1 MKGVSTLLSVRVKL
15 GAPMLPTWWVKISI
29 YLHLELFLLIIFM
42 LLIVNRIY
50 YYYYAINPM
59 LKLWSV
65 LLLYSYHYQF
75 NWIITIIIIS
85 CFTVKCFLFII
96 SFPYHL
102 CLFICLF
109 VFLQV
114 CAPAI
119 YPWLYVVCP
128 LCSYVYLYCAVSVI
142 GLVAINSA
150 HK

>member
-1 MKGVSTLLSVRVKL
+1 
-15 GAPMLPTWWVKISI
+15 
-29 YLHLELFLLIIFM
+29 M

-50 YYYYAINPM
+50 YYYLLTRHINNKELNWIELNYYAIIPM

-75 NWIITIIIIS
+75 NLIITLIIIF
-85 CFTVKCFLFII
+85 CFTVKSFLFII

-109 VFLQV
+109 VFLQL

-128 LCSYVYLYCAVSVI
+128 LCSYVYLYCALSVI
-142 GLVAINSA
+142 GLVAVTRHINNEELNWII
-150 HK
+150 KNWIELN